1 LRFDCVLIA
10 TSINLLA
17 GNITKYDPLIA
28 ALIAPDGP

>member
-1 LRFDCVLIA
+1 LIA